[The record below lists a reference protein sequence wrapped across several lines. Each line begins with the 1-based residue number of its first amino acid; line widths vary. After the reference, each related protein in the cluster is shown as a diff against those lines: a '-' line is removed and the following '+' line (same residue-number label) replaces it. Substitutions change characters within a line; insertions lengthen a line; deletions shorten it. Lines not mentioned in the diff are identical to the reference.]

1 MTTTGAIMTMSRGA
15 RVLAAL
21 ALLALGACELNF
33 TDPNQ
38 PTEEEV
44 ISTPRTLGQ
53 VAVGLQAQYA
63 DQLVDPVYVTGLVT
77 NEIGATPTAFES
89 YRKADAGDAITGD
102 DGPSLDPWSGQYD
115 VVRTA
120 NVLIENAPDV
130 GFGPGTTS
138 GILALAKLY
147 KAMAFGNLYQI
158 YDRFPLVVS
167 PTTSDAPFAT
177 RAEEMAEIL
186 RLLEEARQHIATTP
200 PSTEFNSTILAPG
213 FNLAATIDAML
224 ARYNLIAGNLDA
236 AAAAAGRVPLNVLS
250 EFRFAAA
257 DVNPLWNLWYNSGN
271 AFQMRAKQTFRQQ
284 AEAGDQRVAY
294 WVAADTVP
302 GVTGR
307 MDQISRYNTSPRTY
321 LVYMPDEM
329 RLIMAEVHAR
339 KGQLPEALALVN
351 AVRTQCTS
359 TLAEP
364 VACLPALTLAQ
375 VPTQAAMLDE
385 ILRQR
390 RYELYLQAVRWS
402 DLRRFG
408 QPVKYPFMPVP
419 TIECDRNQSAPC

>member
-1 MTTTGAIMTMSRGA
+1 MTKSRGA

-21 ALLALGACELNF
+21 ALLALGACELDF

-38 PTEEEV
+38 PAEEEV
-44 ISTPRTLGQ
+44 IVDPVTLGQ
-53 VAVGLQAQYA
+53 VAVGLQALYS
-63 DQLVDPVYVTGLVT
+63 DQLADPVYVTGLVT

-89 YRKADAGDAITGD
+89 YRKADAGDPVTGD

-120 NVLIENAPDV
+120 NVLIDNVPQV
-130 GFGPGTTS
+130 GYGPGTTS
-138 GILALAKLY
+138 GLLALAKLY
-147 KAMAFGNLYQI
+147 KAMAFGNLYQH
-158 YDRFPLVVS
+158 YESFPLVVQS
-167 PTTSDAPFAT
+167 TTSDAAFAT
-177 RAEEMAEIL
+177 RAEAMAEIL

-200 PSTEFNSTILAPG
+200 PSAEFNSTILAPG

-236 AAAAAGRVPLNVLS
+236 AMAAAQRVPLNVLS

-271 AFQMRAKQTFRQQ
+271 AFQMRAKQAFRLQ
-284 AEAGDQRVAY
+284 AETGDQRVAY
-294 WVAADTVP
+294 WVAADTVL

-307 MDQISRYNTSPRTY
+307 MDQIARYNTSPRTY
-321 LVYMPDEM
+321 PVYLPDEM
-329 RLIMAEVHAR
+329 RLIMAEVHTR
-339 KGQLPEALALVN
+339 QGRLPEALTLVN
-351 AVRTQCTS
+351 AVRTPCSS

-375 VPTQAAMLDE
+375 VPTAQAMLDE

-390 RYELYLQAVRWS
+390 RYELFLQGVRWS

-408 QPVKYPFMPVP
+408 QPVKYQFMPVP
-419 TIECDRNQSAPC
+419 SIECDRNQSAPC

>member
-1 MTTTGAIMTMSRGA
+1 MTKSRGA

-21 ALLALGACELNF
+21 ALLALGACELDF

-38 PTEEEV
+38 PAEEEV
-44 ISTPRTLGQ
+44 IRDPVTLGQ
-53 VAVGLQAQYA
+53 VAVGLQALYS
-63 DQLVDPVYVTGLVT
+63 DQLADPVYVTGLVT

-89 YRKADAGDAITGD
+89 YRKADAGSPITGD

-120 NVLIENAPDV
+120 NVLIDNVPQV
-130 GFGPGTTS
+130 GLGPGTTS
-138 GILALAKLY
+138 GLLALAKLY
-147 KAMAFGNLYQI
+147 KAMAFGNLYQH
-158 YDRFPLVVS
+158 YESFPLVVQS
-167 PTTSDAPFAT
+167 TSSDAPFAT
-177 RAEEMAEIL
+177 RAEAMAEIL

-200 PSTEFNSTILAPG
+200 PSAEFNSAILAPG
-213 FNLAATIDAML
+213 FNMAATIDAML

-236 AAAAAGRVPLNVLS
+236 ALAAAQRVPLNVLS
-250 EFRFAAA
+250 EFRFGAA

-271 AFQMRAKQTFRQQ
+271 AFQMRAKQSFRLQ
-284 AEAGDQRVAY
+284 AETGDQRVAY
-294 WVAADTVP
+294 WVSADTVP
-302 GVTGR
+302 GVTQR
-307 MDQISRYNTSPRTY
+307 MDQIARYNTSARTY
-321 LVYMPDEM
+321 PVYFPDEM

-339 KGQLPEALALVN
+339 QGRLDQALTLVN

-359 TLAEP
+359 ALAEP
-364 VACLPALTLAQ
+364 VACLPARTAEQL
-375 VPTQAAMLDE
+375 PTQAAILAE

-390 RYELYLQAVRWS
+390 QYELYLQGLRWS

>member
-1 MTTTGAIMTMSRGA
+1 MTMSRGA

-21 ALLALGACELNF
+21 ALLALGACELDF
-33 TDPNQ
+33 TDPNN

-44 ISTPRTLGQ
+44 INTPRNLGL
-53 VAVGLQAQYA
+53 VAVGLQAQYS
-63 DQLVDPVYVTGLVT
+63 DQLVDPVYVTALVT

-89 YRKADAGDAITGD
+89 YRRADAGEAITGD
-102 DGPSLDPWSGQYD
+102 DGPSVDPWSGQYD

-120 NVLIENAPDV
+120 NVLIENVETV

-147 KAMAFGNLYQI
+147 KAMAFGNLYQH
-158 YDRFPLVVS
+158 YENFPLAVS
-167 PTTSDAPFAT
+167 SLSNDAPFAA
-177 RAEEMAEIL
+177 RPEAMAEIL
-186 RLLEEARQHIATTP
+186 RLLGEARQHLLSTP
-200 PSTEFNSTILAPG
+200 PSAEFNSTILAPG

-236 AAAAAGRVPLNVLS
+236 ATAAAQRVPLNVLS
-250 EFRFAAA
+250 EFRFSAG

-271 AFQMRAKQTFRQQ
+271 AFQMRAKQSFRLG

-307 MDQISRYNTSPRTY
+307 MDQIARYSTATRTY
-321 LVYMPDEM
+321 PAYFPDEM

-339 KGQLPEALALVN
+339 QGRLPEALALVN

-359 TLAEP
+359 ALAEP
-364 VACLPALTLAQ
+364 VACLPARTAAELS
-375 VPTQAAMLDE
+375 TQAAMLAE

-390 RYELYLQAVRWS
+390 QYELYLQGVRWS
-402 DLRRFG
+402 DMRRFG
-408 QPVKYPFMPVP
+408 QTVKYLFMPVP

>member
-1 MTTTGAIMTMSRGA
+1 MTMSRGA

-21 ALLALGACELNF
+21 ALLGGLSACELDF

-38 PTEEEV
+38 PPEEEV
-44 ISTPRTLGQ
+44 IVTPATLAR
-53 VAVGLQAQYA
+53 VAVGLQAQYS
-63 DQLVDPVYVTGLVT
+63 DQLADPVYVTGLVT

-89 YRKADAGDAITGD
+89 YRRADAGSPITGD

-115 VVRTA
+115 VIRTA
-120 NVLIENAPDV
+120 NVLIENVPQV

-138 GILALAKLY
+138 GLLALAKLY
-147 KAMAFGNLYQI
+147 KAMAFGNLYQH
-158 YDRFPLVVS
+158 YESFPLVVQS
-167 PTTSDAPFAT
+167 TTSDAPFAT
-177 RAEEMAEIL
+177 RAEAMTEIL
-186 RLLEEARQHIATTP
+186 RLLEEARQHLATTP
-200 PSTEFNSTILAPG
+200 PSPEFNTTVLAPG

-224 ARYNLIAGNLDA
+224 ARYNLIGGNLDA
-236 AAAAAGRVPLNVLS
+236 AMAAAQRVPLTSLS
-250 EFRFAAA
+250 EFRFATG

-271 AFQMRAKQTFRQQ
+271 AYQMRAKQSFRLQ

-294 WVAADTVP
+294 WVSPDTIP
-302 GVTGR
+302 GATQR
-307 MDQISRYNTSPRTY
+307 MDQIARYNTNTRTY
-321 LVYMPDEM
+321 VVYFPDEM

-339 KGQLPEALALVN
+339 QNRLSEALALVN
-351 AVRTQCTS
+351 AVRTPCTS

-375 VPTQAAMLDE
+375 VPTQQAMLDE

-390 RYELYLQAVRWS
+390 RYELYLQGLRWS

-408 QPVKYPFMPVP
+408 QPVKYEFMPVP

>member
-1 MTTTGAIMTMSRGA
+1 MTMSRGA

-21 ALLALGACELNF
+21 ALLGGLSACELDF

-44 ISTPRTLGQ
+44 INTPRTLGQ
-53 VAVGLQAQYA
+53 VAVGLQAQYS
-63 DQLVDPVYVTGLVT
+63 DQLVDAVYVTGLVT

-89 YRKADAGDAITGD
+89 YRRADAGEVITGD
-102 DGPSLDPWSGQYD
+102 DGPSIDPWAGQYD
-115 VVRTA
+115 VIRTA
-120 NVLIENAPDV
+120 NVLIESAETV

-147 KAMAFGNLYQI
+147 KGMAFGNLYQV
-158 YDRFPLVVS
+158 YDRFPLVIS
-167 PTTSDAPFAT
+167 PTTSDAAFAT
-177 RAEEMAEIL
+177 RAEAMAEIL
-186 RLLEEARQHIATTP
+186 RLLNEARQHLATTP
-200 PSTEFNSTILAPG
+200 ASAEFNSTILAPG
-213 FNLAATIDAML
+213 LNLTATIDAML

-236 AAAAAGRVPLNVLS
+236 AMAAAQRVPLNSLS
-250 EFRFAAA
+250 EFRFGAA

-271 AFQMRAKQTFRQQ
+271 AFQMRAKQSFRLQ

-294 WVAADTVP
+294 WVGADTVP
-302 GVTGR
+302 GVSGR
-307 MDQISRYNTSPRTY
+307 MDQITRYNTSARTFPVY
-321 LVYMPDEM
+321 LPDEM

-339 KGQLPEALALVN
+339 QGRLPEALALVN

-359 TLAEP
+359 ALAEP

-375 VPTQAAMLDE
+375 VPTQEAILAE

-390 RYELYLQAVRWS
+390 RYELYLQGLRWS

-408 QPVKYPFMPVP
+408 QPVKYAFMPVP
-419 TIECDRNQSAPC
+419 TTECDRNNLAPC

>member
-1 MTTTGAIMTMSRGA
+1 MTKSRGA

-21 ALLALGACELNF
+21 ALLALGACDLDL

-38 PTEEEV
+38 PPEEEV
-44 ISTPRTLGQ
+44 LVTPATLGR
-53 VAVGLQAQYA
+53 VAVGLQAQYS
-63 DQLVDPVYVTGLVT
+63 DQMVDPVYVTGLVT

-89 YRKADAGDAITGD
+89 FRKADAGNDITGD
-102 DGPSLDPWSGQYD
+102 DGPSTDPWSGQYD

-120 NVLIENAPDV
+120 NVLIDNVPQV

-138 GILALAKLY
+138 GLMALAKLY
-147 KAMAFGNLYQI
+147 KAMAFGNLYQH
-158 YDRFPLVVS
+158 YERFPLVVQDS
-167 PTTSDAPFAT
+167 SSNAPFAT
-177 RAEEMAEIL
+177 REEAMAEIL

-200 PSTEFNSTILAPG
+200 PSAEFNSTILAPG
-213 FNLAATIDAML
+213 FNMPATIDAML

-236 AAAAAGRVPLNVLS
+236 AMAAAQRVPLNVVS
-250 EFRFAAA
+250 EFRFGTA

-271 AFQMRAKQTFRQQ
+271 AYQMRAKQSFRLGAQT
-284 AEAGDQRVAY
+284 GDQRVAY
-294 WVAADTVP
+294 WVSPDTIV
-302 GVTGR
+302 GVSGR
-307 MDQISRYNTSPRTY
+307 MDQIARYNTNTRTY

-339 KGQLPEALALVN
+339 QNRLPEALALVN
-351 AVRTQCTS
+351 AVRTPCTS

-375 VPTQAAMLDE
+375 VPTQEAMLAA
-385 ILRQR
+385 ILRERQ
-390 RYELYLQAVRWS
+390 YELYLQGLRWS

-408 QPVKYPFMPVP
+408 QTVKYPFMPVP
-419 TIECDRNQSAPC
+419 TTECDRNQLAPC